1 MDIYGRR
8 GHAGHARTPGRDP
21 DPGGPGRDH
30 RGPAGLGVGVR
41 GDSQVLHAL
50 VRVQMTAGT
59 DPDCFETYLRDEA
72 GVAEAWRLAGD
83 CDFEVRLCCRSLADL
98 DATVAQFRGA
108 GGITSTTL
116 VLHRVRVGG

>member
-1 MDIYGRR
+1 
-8 GHAGHARTPGRDP
+8 
-21 DPGGPGRDH
+21 
-30 RGPAGLGVGVR
+30 VR

-98 DATVAQFRGA
+98 DATVAQFRDA